1 MNHSETIT
9 IECTINGMPFQL
21 HAAPGTPLSELL
33 REQGL
38 LSVKQGCCVGECG
51 ACTCNFAFF
60 SGLFDAQFWAGS
72 AQPKSPEL
80 TANY

>member
-33 REQGL
+33 RG
-38 LSVKQGCCVGECG
+38 
-51 ACTCNFAFF
+51 NY
-60 SGLFDAQFWAGS
+60 S
-72 AQPKSPEL
+72 ANKDC
-80 TANY
+80 

>member
-21 HAAPGTPLSELL
+21 HAAPGMPLSELL

-38 LSVKQGCCVGECG
+38 LSVKQGCCVGEWVMLP
-51 ACTCNFAFF
+51 T
-60 SGLFDAQFWAGS
+60 
-72 AQPKSPEL
+72 
-80 TANY
+80 Y

>member
-9 IECTINGMPFQL
+9 TECTINGMPFQL

-38 LSVKQGCCVGECG
+38 LSVKQGCCVG
-51 ACTCNFAFF
+51 
-60 SGLFDAQFWAGS
+60 
-72 AQPKSPEL
+72 
-80 TANY
+80 

>member
-33 REQGL
+33 REQ
-38 LSVKQGCCVGECG
+38 
-51 ACTCNFAFF
+51 
-60 SGLFDAQFWAGS
+60 
-72 AQPKSPEL
+72 
-80 TANY
+80 TAKCQTRVLRG

>member
-33 REQGL
+33 REQG
-38 LSVKQGCCVGECG
+38 
-51 ACTCNFAFF
+51 
-60 SGLFDAQFWAGS
+60 
-72 AQPKSPEL
+72 
-80 TANY
+80 TAKCQTRVLRG